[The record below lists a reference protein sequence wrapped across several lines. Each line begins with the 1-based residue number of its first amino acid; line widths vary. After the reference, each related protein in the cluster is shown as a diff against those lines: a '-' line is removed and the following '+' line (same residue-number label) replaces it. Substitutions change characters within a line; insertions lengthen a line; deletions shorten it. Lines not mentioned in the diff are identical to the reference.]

1 MARLRRARTRPD
13 DAVWD
18 IAVRLLDDRD
28 LRHRHPQHRSSVA
41 VAAGS
46 HVHVLRLRDLHRR
59 RGRHAPQ
66 RSPVSDGGFRS
77 DARHAAAGDRDRH
90 SRRGSRCRAVSGLFR
105 LHQFPSRLRQL
116 PHALDDADCFPL
128 RGDPDFRSA
137 DRAVH
142 RRAARQRHPQ
152 RLRPPRAARRAGA
165 HHADR
170 PDCEG
175 GALVSAPLI
184 LALMTVL
191 FLVFGYMGVPVA
203 FSLMAGVLVG
213 AMFTDVSMPAIIQK
227 MFDGVDNEA
236 LLAIPFFLLVG
247 ELMSSANVV
256 MRVANLAL
264 ALVGHIRGGL
274 SQVVTVFSMMFSEMS
289 GSTTAD
295 VAVISRALG
304 GPMKRESYDPPF
316 IPAIIA
322 AASTIAALVPP
333 SITAV
338 VYFAVGNV
346 SIAGL
351 FMAGVV
357 PGLMIGFGLMI
368 YCYFFGPPGTRKP
381 RASMR
386 QVMFATGDAAL
397 PLMIPVILLGGIL
410 TGWFTPTEAGVV
422 AVIWI
427 IAVVIPA
434 LNRGHFRKIP
444 YDFCLAGLIF
454 SLPLI
459 TIGAA
464 NAFGW
469 MLAYLRGAI
478 VIADWITSIAGND
491 PQYMMLLLV
500 LLFTVIGDFIE
511 PVPTIIIFMPL
522 VNTLTQAGDI
532 NGVHMGVVLIATLA
546 FGLITPP
553 YGLVLLMA
561 SKFVGVSFGKALRA
575 ALPIYVV
582 FLVTIAFAIYFPKA
596 VLWLPKQVNPA
607 SVGCFKNPSGPG
619 YIWPP

>member
-1 MARLRRARTRPD
+1 
-13 DAVWD
+13 
-18 IAVRLLDDRD
+18 
-28 LRHRHPQHRSSVA
+28 
-41 VAAGS
+41 
-46 HVHVLRLRDLHRR
+46 
-59 RGRHAPQ
+59 
-66 RSPVSDGGFRS
+66 
-77 DARHAAAGDRDRH
+77 
-90 SRRGSRCRAVSGLFR
+90 
-105 LHQFPSRLRQL
+105 
-116 PHALDDADCFPL
+116 
-128 RGDPDFRSA
+128 
-137 DRAVH
+137 
-142 RRAARQRHPQ
+142 
-152 RLRPPRAARRAGA
+152 
-165 HHADR
+165 
-170 PDCEG
+170 
-175 GALVSAPLI
+175 VSAPLV
-184 LALMTVL
+184 LALMSFCFL
-191 FLVFGYMGVPVA
+191 FFGYLGVPVP
-203 FSLMAGVLVG
+203 FSLMAGVFVG
-213 AMFTDVSMPAIIQK
+213 ALLTDVSLAAIIQK
-227 MFDGVDNEA
+227 IFDGVDSEA

-256 MRVANLAL
+256 VRIANLSL
-264 ALVGHIRGGL
+264 SLVGHIRGGL
-274 SQVVTVFSMMFSEMS
+274 SQVVVVFSMFFSEMS

-295 VAVISRALG
+295 VAVMSRALG
-304 GPMKRESYDPPF
+304 GPMKREGYSPAF
-316 IPAIIA
+316 IAAIIA
-322 AASTIAALVPP
+322 SASTIAALVPP

-338 VYFAVGNV
+338 VYGATGNV

-357 PGLMIGFGLMI
+357 PGFMIGIGLMI
-368 YCYFFGPPGTRKP
+368 YCYLFGPSGLRKP
-381 RASMR
+381 RAPMR
-386 QVMFATGDAAL
+386 QIAFAAGDAAL

-422 AVIWI
+422 AVVYI

-434 LNRGHFRKIP
+434 LNCGHLRRIP

-478 VIADWITSIAGND
+478 VIADFITSIAGND
-491 PQYMMLLLV
+491 PHLIMLLMV
-500 LLFTVIGDFIE
+500 LLFTIVGDFIE

-522 VNTLTQAGDI
+522 VNALTQAGDI

-582 FLVTIAFAIYFPKA
+582 FLFTICFTIYFPSV
-596 VLWLPKQVNPA
+596 VLWLPKHVIPE
-607 SVGCFKNPSGPG
+607 SVGCFKSPAATG
-619 YIWPP
+619 YICPP

>member
-1 MARLRRARTRPD
+1 M
-13 DAVWD
+13 
-18 IAVRLLDDRD
+18 
-28 LRHRHPQHRSSVA
+28 RSVFI
-41 VAAGS
+41 
-46 HVHVLRLRDLHRR
+46 L
-59 RGRHAPQ
+59 
-66 RSPVSDGGFRS
+66 GF
-77 DARHAAAGDRDRH
+77 
-90 SRRGSRCRAVSGLFR
+90 
-105 LHQFPSRLRQL
+105 
-116 PHALDDADCFPL
+116 
-128 RGDPDFRSA
+128 
-137 DRAVH
+137 
-142 RRAARQRHPQ
+142 
-152 RLRPPRAARRAGA
+152 
-165 HHADR
+165 
-170 PDCEG
+170 
-175 GALVSAPLI
+175 
-184 LALMTVL
+184 MTFL
-191 FLVFGYMGVPVA
+191 FLSFGYLGVPVA
-203 FSLMAGVLVG
+203 FSLTAGVLVG
-213 AMFTDVSMPAIIQK
+213 AMFTDVSLTAIVQK
-227 MFDGVDNEA
+227 MFDGMDSEA

-256 MRVANLAL
+256 QRIANLSL

-274 SQVVTVFSMMFSEMS
+274 AQTVTVFSMFFSEMS

-304 GPMKRESYDPPF
+304 GPMKKEGYSPAF
-316 IPAIIA
+316 TAAIIA

-338 VYFAVGNV
+338 VYGAVGNV

-368 YCYFFGPPGTRKP
+368 YCYFFGPEGMRRP
-381 RASMR
+381 RATFGQITR
-386 QVMFATGDAAL
+386 AFGDASL

-422 AVIWI
+422 AVVWI
-427 IAVVIPA
+427 LFVVIPT
-434 LNRGHFRKIP
+434 LNPGHLRQLP

-469 MLAYLRGAI
+469 LFAYLRGAI
-478 VIADWITSIAGND
+478 VIADWLTALAGDD
-491 PQYMMLLLV
+491 PHLIMLLLV
-500 LLFTVIGDFIE
+500 VLFTVIGDFIE

-522 VNTLTQAGDI
+522 VNVLTTAADI
-532 NGVHMGVVLIATLA
+532 NPVHMGVVLIATLA

-561 SKFVGVSFGKALRA
+561 SKFIGVRFSQALRA

-582 FLVTIAFAIYFPKA
+582 FLATITFAIYFPKV
-596 VLWLPKQVNPA
+596 VLWLPKQVIPE
-607 SVGCFKNPSGPG
+607 SVGCFKNPSGAG
-619 YIWPP
+619 YICPK